1 MGKGT
6 EKEPKTRRV
15 KEELRKIRGKEG
27 RVEERVRRE
36 KLGRD
41 SGGITVIEWISNFN
55 VYSLWLWYT

>member
-41 SGGITVIEWISNFN
+41 NGGITVIEWISNFN